1 MKDNPMT
8 RTILPQRRPSENIRA
23 EWSGHRFHVT
33 VGYHPATGQVMEVF
47 YADGMKSGT
56 DLRSMAEDACVLI
69 SLLLQNGVG
78 IEDVGK
84 SLGRAPAFGKDA
96 PASIVGA
103 IVEAVA
109 GGGG

>member
-1 MKDNPMT
+1 MT
-8 RTILPQRRPSENIRA
+8 RNRLPQRRPSENIRV
-23 EWSGHRFHVT
+23 EWGGHRFHVT
-33 VGYHPATGQVMEVF
+33 VGYHPDTGQVMEAF
-47 YADGMKSGT
+47 YGDGMKTGT

-69 SLLLQNGVG
+69 SLLLQHGVG

-84 SLGRAPAFGKDA
+84 SLGRVPAFGQDA

-109 GGGG
+109 GGGE